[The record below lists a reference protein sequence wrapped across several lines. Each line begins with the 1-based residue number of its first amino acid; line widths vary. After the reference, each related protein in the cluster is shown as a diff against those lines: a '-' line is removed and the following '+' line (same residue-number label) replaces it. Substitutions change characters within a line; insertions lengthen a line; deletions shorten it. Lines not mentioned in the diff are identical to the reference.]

1 MESTAHSET
10 VPPGPSTCPQM
21 TWFFCSLSHTTAPCE
36 AGRGVGGCF
45 AALVPQEASGGD
57 IFKGLRQ
64 KSKVITAVTVTL
76 RESCVPL
83 TEKQSWE
90 TRVLPFSALQM
101 AGERGGQTVLTDRTI
116 TRDTDQPYLCYCFL
130 YYETV
135 HHQTQI

>member
-1 MESTAHSET
+1 
-10 VPPGPSTCPQM
+10 M
-21 TWFFCSLSHTTAPCE
+21 TLFFYSLSRTTALCE
-36 AGRGVGGCF
+36 AGRGVGGSF
-45 AALVPQEASGGD
+45 AALVPQQASGGD

-64 KSKVITAVTVTL
+64 KSKVITVVTVTL
-76 RESCVPL
+76 WESHVPL

-101 AGERGGQTVLTDRTI
+101 TWERGGQTVLTDRTASQ
-116 TRDTDQPYLCYCFL
+116 DTDHPYLCYCFL

>member
-10 VPPGPSTCPQM
+10 VLPGPCTYPQV
-21 TWFFCSLSHTTAPCE
+21 TWFFRSLSRTTAPCE
-36 AGRGVGGCF
+36 AGRGVGGYF
-45 AALVPQEASGGD
+45 AALVPQASGGD

-76 RESCVPL
+76 QESRVPL

-90 TRVLPFSALQM
+90 TRVLPFSTQQM
-101 AGERGGQTVLTDRTI
+101 AGERGGQTVLTNRTA
-116 TRDTDQPYLCYCFL
+116 TRDTDHPYLCYCFL

-135 HHQTQI
+135 HHRTQI